1 MSKRRVESWRERER
15 ELKWSDREGDEGEK
29 RGGGVART
37 VQKGGDEPIE

>member
-29 RGGGVART
+29 RGGG
-37 VQKGGDEPIE
+37 GGENGAKRGR